1 MHSHQMIFV
10 VFAKVRF
17 EHVRALFI
25 VQRAE
30 LALVQILAFMLGS
43 RNNVF
48 AQIFL

>member
-30 LALVQILAFMLGS
+30 LALVQVLSFMFGC
-43 RNNVF
+43 RNDVF
-48 AQIFL
+48 AEIFL